1 MIVLQDLVKLSVLE
15 KFEQLLESKDYKGA
29 TKIYW
34 DRAYQYQKELHELI
48 EKYDVKDVIF
58 DILHG
63 YHQMGEIEDQI

>member
-1 MIVLQDLVKLSVLE
+1 MSIIE
-15 KFEQLLESKDYKGA
+15 KFEQLLKSKDYKGA

-48 EKYDVKDVIF
+48 EKYDANDIIF

-63 YHQMGEIEDQI
+63 YHQIGKIEDQI